1 MEDLVLRDLDIGR
14 AGGGVSGVM
23 VRDLGVRGVDPGQT
37 RPRVFL
43 PVNLPGGD
51 GGHRG
56 QRPHRRA
63 GGRGRDLQGL
73 PLGSAGFGQALLQGE
88 QCGLDA
94 FLRHEGV
101 FVSRGVHLLP
111 VPQLLYLGRGV
122 EIELL
127 WSELA
132 GPALDLVE
140 ELHWYREDVV
150 GGSGASLF
158 SPGVV
163 VLEGLCRPS
172 VGRSLARHSLT
183 MVRTVAS

>member
-88 QCGLDA
+88 QGGLDP

-140 ELHWYREDVV
+140 ELHWDGEDV
-150 GGSGASLF
+150 GLGS
-158 SPGVV
+158 
-163 VLEGLCRPS
+163 
-172 VGRSLARHSLT
+172 
-183 MVRTVAS
+183 